1 MTDEYYLS
9 ASSPLFTLEKPKKNP
24 KESQENLRRNPR
36 ESARF

>member
-24 KESQENLRRNPR
+24 KENLRRNPR
-36 ESARF
+36 ESA